1 MAVQIKTFTEN
12 LKTLSADSYTYTSD
26 FAASVQLGQI
36 AITTLESSVDMSDGI
51 ATVISPVFKGLQ
63 ENVEVWVKHSAGVNY
78 NYLLYA
84 ASFNGRK
91 GLIFTP
97 SGPTFLNSGSELMI
111 IVYNRHKFGTIF
123 GSIMANPI

>member
-1 MAVQIKTFTEN
+1 MAVQIKTFTKN
-12 LKTLSADSYTYTSD
+12 LKTLDAESYTYTSD
-26 FAASVQLGQI
+26 FATSIQLGQI
-36 AITTLESSVDMSDGI
+36 AINVLDSSVDLSDGI
-51 ATVISPVFKGLQ
+51 ATETSPVFKGLQ
-63 ENVEVWVKHSAGVNY
+63 ENVEVWVKNSVGANY

-91 GLIFTP
+91 NWIFTP

>member
-12 LKTLSADSYTYTSD
+12 LKTLSAESYIYTSN

-36 AITTLESSVDMSDGI
+36 AIAVLESTIDLSSGI
-51 ATVISPVFKGLQ
+51 ETTSPISKGLQ
-63 ENVEVWVKHSAGVNY
+63 ENVEVWVKHSAGANY

-91 GLIFTP
+91 SLIFTP

-111 IVYNRHKFGTIF
+111 TIYNRHKFGTIF